1 MSRKD
6 QVLLGSIVWMLLMM
20 ARAGW
25 STDSSSSSSSS
36 YPSSPQELL
45 RDAISLDHPSSA
57 EHQRALLEAEKTR
70 CETEIKKERASQHST
85 LRNSAVSSSEA
96 ATAKS
101 AIELRD
107 GGTSENVNASRRT
120 NKEKVAA
127 GGENIVV
134 SEDASTLYCPTFFDN
149 VYCWPRTPANVMV
162 SIPCPSYVKGF
173 QTSNNA
179 TRFCTTEGVWFRF
192 SGSNKSWTNYS
203 QCSMTVVVNH
213 KVNSSLLTFAPVVRT
228 VSYVGY
234 SVSLATLIIAFTVLA
249 SVKRLRCPR
258 NTLHMHLF
266 LSFICRAISALL
278 RDPTAF
284 LPELTAQDY
293 EEASVTGTWAC
304 RLFTGIWQ
312 YSILSNY
319 AWILMEGLYLHNLI
333 FLALFTDNSAIT
345 LYIVLGW
352 GLPFLLVIGWVT
364 ARITTDNALCWFTN
378 VNAWVFWTFI
388 RGPISI
394 SIVVSFALFM
404 NITREL
410 FLKLRSSTTP
420 ETRKYRYRR
429 WARSTLV
436 LVPLFGVHY
445 AALLGFTF
453 FIDKD
458 STIEMVWLLTDQFF
472 ASFQGFFVATLYC
485 LLNAEVR
492 LELRKIWQHWR
503 MTQEQEKSTNF
514 HSAFSQS
521 RTYFSRGTASPGTLL
536 VGGNKKKPEGD
547 QRAGSDPNFLSG
559 TSKTNGGPPTHAS
572 CLVNERSSCDDLN
585 KQSLTVS
592 LAVVELQRANGPEDE
607 DNRLATGDSTWCK
620 AADDSTN
627 LGDMGELGSA
637 LILQPLS
644 HNAHDLGEP
653 HGTSCKSLKAKTGVP
668 SLPQASNAQEATLV
682 SGCDRQKETS
692 SEGSP
697 LLSSS
702 PGLAESTF

>member
-6 QVLLGSIVWMLLMM
+6 QMFLSSFVWMLLMM
-20 ARAGW
+20 VQTGW
-25 STDSSSSSSSS
+25 STDSKD
-36 YPSSPQELL
+36 LL
-45 RDAISLDHPSSA
+45 QDNISLDHPSSA
-57 EHQRALLEAEKTR
+57 EHQKAVLEAEKSK
-70 CETEIKKERASQHST
+70 CEKEIRKERLSQQST
-85 LRNSAVSSSEA
+85 LRNSVVSSDIS
-96 ATAKS
+96 TAKNDKYNDS
-101 AIELRD
+101 VRD
-107 GGTSENVNASRRT
+107 SNASYM
-120 NKEKVAA
+120 
-127 GGENIVV
+127 
-134 SEDASTLYCPTFFDN
+134 SEDRSTPEKQNFLVTESEQNTLYCPTFFDN
-149 VYCWPRTPANVMV
+149 VYCWPRTVANVMV

-173 QTSNNA
+173 QTNNNA
-179 TRFCTTEGVWFRF
+179 TRFCTTEGLWFRF
-192 SGSNKSWTNYS
+192 PGSNKSWSNYS
-203 QCSMTVVVNH
+203 QCSMTMVVNQ
-213 KVNSSLLTFAPVVRT
+213 KVNSTLLTFAPVVRT
-228 VSYVGY
+228 VSYIGY

-249 SVKRLRCPR
+249 CVKRLRCPR

-266 LSFICRAISALL
+266 LSFICRAVSALL

-284 LPELTAQDY
+284 VPELSAQDY

-352 GLPFLLVIGWVT
+352 GLPFLLVLGWVT
-364 ARITTDNALCWFTN
+364 ARITADNTLCWFTN

-458 STIEMVWLLTDQFF
+458 STIEMVWLFTDQFF

-492 LELRKIWQHWR
+492 FELRKIWQHWR
-503 MTQEQEKSTNF
+503 MTQEQEKSMNF

-521 RTYFSRGTASPGTLL
+521 RTYFSRGTASPGTHLM
-536 VGGNKKKPEGD
+536 GNKKKAENN
-547 QRAGSDPNFLSG
+547 QRAGSDPNFLSM
-559 TSKTNGGPPTHAS
+559 TSKTNGGPPTNAS
-572 CLVNERSSCDDLN
+572 CLANERSSCDDLHN
-585 KQSLTVS
+585 QSLTVS
-592 LAVVELQRANGPEDE
+592 LAVVELQRPSGNEEEAARTNG
-607 DNRLATGDSTWCK
+607 TGDANWCTDDCTNL
-620 AADDSTN
+620 ANMGGMDST
-627 LGDMGELGSA
+627 
-637 LILQPLS
+637 LILHPLTK
-644 HNAHDLGEP
+644 NAQDAGAP
-653 HGTSCKSLKAKTGVP
+653 HGVSCNALSTGNPVQETSLT
-668 SLPQASNAQEATLV
+668 
-682 SGCDRQKETS
+682 SGADQQKET

-697 LLSSS
+697 LLSR
-702 PGLAESTF
+702 LAESTF

>member
-6 QVLLGSIVWMLLMM
+6 QVLWGSIVWMLLMM

-25 STDSSSSSSSS
+25 STDSSK
-36 YPSSPQELL
+36 ELL

-57 EHQRALLEAEKTR
+57 EHQKALLEAEKTR
-70 CETEIKKERASQHST
+70 CEIEIKKERASQQST
-85 LRNSAVSSSEA
+85 LRNPAVSPSEA
-96 ATAKS
+96 STANAA
-101 AIELRD
+101 AI
-107 GGTSENVNASRRT
+107 ENVNTSRRAHEDKLAT
-120 NKEKVAA
+120 AAA
-127 GGENIVV
+127 GGENFVV
-134 SEDASTLYCPTFFDN
+134 SEDKGVALYCPTFFDN
-149 VYCWPRTPANVMV
+149 VYCWPRTAANVMV

-179 TRFCTTEGVWFRF
+179 TRLCTTEGVWFRF
-192 SGSNKSWTNYS
+192 PGSNKSWTNYS
-203 QCSMTVVVNH
+203 QCSMTMVVNH

-249 SVKRLRCPR
+249 CVKRLRCPR

-266 LSFICRAISALL
+266 LSFICRAVSALL

-364 ARITTDNALCWFTN
+364 ARITTDNTLCWFTN

-458 STIEMVWLLTDQFF
+458 STIEMVWLFTDQFF

-536 VGGNKKKPEGD
+536 VGNKKKPEGN
-547 QRAGSDPNFLSG
+547 QRAGSDPNFLSV
-559 TSKTNGGPPTHAS
+559 TSKTNGGPATHAS

-585 KQSLTVS
+585 NQSLTVS
-592 LAVVELQRANGPEDE
+592 LAVVELQRPNGPEE
-607 DNRLATGDSTWCK
+607 EAPRSTAGEAAWCA
-620 AADDSTN
+620 AADDSAN
-627 LGDMGELGSA
+627 LADMGELGSA
-637 LILQPLS
+637 LILQPLT
-644 HNAHDLGEP
+644 HNAHDAGGP
-653 HGTSCKSLKAKTGVP
+653 HCISCNSLTTTGGP
-668 SLPQASNAQEATLV
+668 SLPPQANNSQEATLV
-682 SGCDRQKETS
+682 SGGDRQKETS

-697 LLSSS
+697 LLSCS
-702 PGLAESTF
+702 PRLAESTF